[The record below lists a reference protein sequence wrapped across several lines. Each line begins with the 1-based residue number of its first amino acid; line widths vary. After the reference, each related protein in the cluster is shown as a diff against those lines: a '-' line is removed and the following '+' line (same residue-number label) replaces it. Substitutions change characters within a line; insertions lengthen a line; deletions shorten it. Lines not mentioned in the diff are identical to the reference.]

1 MKIGIDA
8 STTLAPRTGIG
19 RFTLELLR
27 ALIAASRNDV
37 EFVLLVNSRRREMDA
52 DHDFLRRSPRVRI
65 AERRLPGPMLVQSWA
80 RLRMP
85 TLESL
90 LGESIDVAFASAGY
104 LPPTRAPLVATVH
117 DVSFLRDAPEDLAP
131 LGGRLFK
138 ESWPRLLPQAA
149 AIVTVSEFV
158 RRDLLACYEQIDPAR
173 VSSAHLGVDH
183 TRESPVH
190 TRPRRWFFAVA
201 AEEPRKRLDLLLES
215 YTRLRST
222 LGAQAPPL
230 KLVGASRKRSLPAG
244 VERLGWLAD
253 EEMRIC
259 YEGAIATV
267 ITSREEGFG
276 LPMLEAMR
284 AGSPVVCGRN
294 SSLAEIGAG
303 VANFVREE
311 SAAGFADAMRA
322 LCEEPVTDAE
332 SLRLQAHAARFT
344 WARTANHYFDV
355 FDRIAGSGVRR

>member
-27 ALIAASRNDV
+27 ALVAIPRDDLQ
-37 EFVLLVNSRRREMDA
+37 FVVLINSRRREMDA
-52 DHDFLRRSPRVRI
+52 DHDFLRKSPRVRI
-65 AERRLPGPMLVQSWA
+65 VERRVPGPMLVRSWA
-80 RLRMP
+80 KLRIP
-85 TLESL
+85 TLESM
-90 LGESIDVAFASAGY
+90 LGESVDVAFAPAGY

-131 LGGRLFK
+131 LAGKLFK

-158 RRDLLACYEQIDPAR
+158 RRDLIACYEQIDPSR
-173 VSSAHLGVDH
+173 VTSALLGVDH
-183 TRESPVH
+183 IRESPVH
-190 TRPRRWFFAVA
+190 TRPRRWLFAVT
-201 AEEPRKRLDLLLES
+201 AEEPRKRIDLLLEA
-215 YTRLRST
+215 YTRLRAK
-222 LGAQAPPL
+222 LGEKTPPL
-230 KLVGASRKRSLPAG
+230 KLVGASRKRHLPLG

-253 EEMRIC
+253 DELRIC

-267 ITSREEGFG
+267 LTSREEGFG
-276 LPMLEAMR
+276 LPVLEAMR

-303 VANFVREE
+303 VANFVRDET
-311 SAAGFADAMRA
+311 ADGFAEGMLDVCAT
-322 LCEEPVTDAE
+322 PVTDAE
-332 SLRLQAHAARFT
+332 SSRLQAHAADFT
-344 WARTANHYFDV
+344 WRRAAKHYIDV
-355 FDRIAGSGVRR
+355 FERVAALGARR